1 MVKFICTRQD
11 WVAERLGVQALTF
24 SGYPC
29 PTTDKLVDQDNLT
42 PEAENLSQNAVSGL
56 FLLNKTLFFIQQL
69 TRDMASHQDSQSVLV
84 FTGRCHI
91 FTDIWRLNVFQIF
104 YIASLTLYAGRIS
117 AKAEVSSGFQW
128 PQSEPCLDLLQ

>member
-11 WVAERLGVQALTF
+11 WVAERLGVQSLTF

-29 PTTDKLVDQDNLT
+29 PTTDRLVDQDNLT

-69 TRDMASHQDSQSVLV
+69 TRDMASHQVILLV
-84 FTGRCHI
+84 VTGRCHI
-91 FTDIWRLNVFQIF
+91 FTDILRLTVFQIC
-104 YIASLTLYAGRIS
+104 YGA
-117 AKAEVSSGFQW
+117 
-128 PQSEPCLDLLQ
+128 